1 MPDAAKV
8 KEVMETLYYML
19 STHLRKNDVFTR
31 TSLTQYSVL
40 LCVTEKIGVDTVADR
55 INEAFHEMNPNSELY
70 LEVSSKEI

>member
-1 MPDAAKV
+1 
-8 KEVMETLYYML
+8 METLYYML

-40 LCVTEKIGVDTVADR
+40 LSVTEKIGVDTVAAR
-55 INEAFHEMNPNSELY
+55 ISEAFHEMNSNSELY